1 MISMPRTYGVSL
13 CWIYERIQQG
23 LLKLVD
29 ERTTHMVAD
38 VFTKMVKPDVL
49 FAAKVLIDF
58 KEEKASDGGADH
70 TAGFSANVAHA
81 AANTSSPVTVD
92 FHQLSDGSL
101 EVKMILPRHLWSDPK
116 FVGTLKEGV
125 IDGEGR
131 LLLSQ

>member
-38 VFTKMVKPDVL
+38 VFTKMVKPSVL
-49 FAAKVLIDF
+49 FDAKVLVDF
-58 KEEKASDGGADH
+58 VEGKKSDGGINH
-70 TAGFSANVAHA
+70 TAGFSASVAHA

-101 EVKMILPRHLWSDPK
+101 EVRMILPKHLWSDPK
-116 FVGTLKEGV
+116 FVGVLKEGV
-125 IDGEGR
+125 IDSEGR